1 MKNLKH
7 SKVGI
12 MSFILTLI
20 VIIYMIIVTIA
31 DIICVLHNPVQIIPR
46 HIEAITLIIVLF
58 ISFILGITAR
68 FEKESKKTLPNIA
81 IIISGLLLIPA
92 IVGLIEGIFLRL
104 SM

>member
-1 MKNLKH
+1 
-7 SKVGI
+7 

-31 DIICVLHNPVQIIPR
+31 DIICVLHNPVQIIPC

-68 FEKESKKTLPNIA
+68 SEKESKKTLPNIA